1 MANDVKNAALVVGN
15 VGLPGA
21 PIVHLTLAI
30 SDSGTVGGMAKIT
43 QAIAPPNDSHTFP
56 VTGKCYHTGLG
67 KDTLL
72 IALEGEF
79 ITCFPPP
86 AIGCFL
92 TQFHASL
99 AVNPGTFIGEGGF
112 SYANTHVENAP
123 VKPE

>member
-1 MANDVKNAALVVGN
+1 MASDVKNAALVVGN

-30 SDSGTVGGMAKIT
+30 SDSGSVGGMAKIT
-43 QAIAPPNDSHTFP
+43 QALQPPNDSHIFP

-72 IALEGEF
+72 MSLEGEF
-79 ITCFPPP
+79 IICVPPP
-86 AIGCFL
+86 AIGCYL
-92 TQFHASL
+92 AQFHASL
-99 AVNPGTFIGEGGF
+99 GVAPTTFVGEGGF
-112 SYANTHVENAP
+112 SYASTHVEKVP